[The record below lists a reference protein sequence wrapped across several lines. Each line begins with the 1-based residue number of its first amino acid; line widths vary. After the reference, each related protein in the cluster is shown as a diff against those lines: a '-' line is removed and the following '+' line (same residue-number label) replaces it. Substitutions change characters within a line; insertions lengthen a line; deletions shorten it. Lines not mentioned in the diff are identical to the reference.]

1 MKKQHILTL
10 FALSLLLLD
19 ACTHSPKIS
28 VENDVTADSTH
39 HEEAMKTT
47 IPIDRNFQQINV
59 FTDMDI
65 EWSEGPCSVTFV
77 GNPFQ
82 LADYDIDIDDAGL
95 TVNLVGNA
103 GDGSLAVT
111 SPTLT
116 LLSNYGNGTIR
127 LRGTLHTDRLEIGN
141 MQDGRIEAD
150 TLDCQ
155 TLKYTSLENAEAD
168 FGLVRGDEAMIIADG
183 HGSTRLTLDVRHLN
197 LQAWGTQIVNLDG
210 HADTKDIQCSPTTTI
225 NDRLK

>member
-10 FALSLLLLD
+10 FALSLLLLN
-19 ACTHSPKIS
+19 ACTHSPKTTT
-28 VENDVTADSTH
+28 ENEVTADSTH
-39 HEEAMKTT
+39 SGNIIRT
-47 IPIDRNFQQINV
+47 IIPASRNFQQINI

-65 EWSEGPCSVTFV
+65 EWTEGPCSVTFV

-127 LRGTLHTDRLEIGN
+127 LRGTLHTDHLEIGN

-210 HADTKDIQCSPTTTI
+210 HADTKDIQSNPTTTV
-225 NDRLK
+225 NDRLN